1 MQNDKLIVRCFNK
14 REQALLC
21 GALNRIGFSVTG
33 TEQAGKD
40 GVAVR
45 IDVIKRTAKAS
56 GFRKDAFSDG
66 ARFCSVTEFLHL
78 ARLGFPAG
86 TRFPFFHVPHD
97 GDSFPP
103 ELLASVCVPPETFRK
118 HHEKMRDTGAAELIP
133 EAYRCLPMTER
144 FLVSRLL
151 CDPERF
157 IGDGEIMERYG
168 MGFCYEKAYDGT
180 VIKNVTEDLKEKTL
194 RYYLEHHE
202 RVDEKCRTH
211 PKVLLFDVHSYS
223 DEIVPADFLL
233 PGRETPDVCIGT
245 DPVLTPPWLYATVKT
260 RFEKAGFS
268 TAENYPYSGCLI
280 PNTVMAGNGDCISV
294 MLEFHKRIYLDA
306 AGKPDE
312 KKTSRIRKVIEKIV
326 ADCIGRENEPAG
338 VSSVPR
344 NNRLSE
350 ASGPASASV
359 LSR

>member
-1 MQNDKLIVRCFNK
+1 MQNDKFIVRLSDS
-14 REQALLC
+14 REQTLLC
-21 GALNRIGFSVTG
+21 SALNGIGVSVTG
-33 TEQAGKD
+33 TAQTDRNGMT
-40 GVAVR
+40 VS
-45 IDVIKRTAKAS
+45 IDLRNRTAKAA
-56 GFRKDAFSDG
+56 GFREDTLFDG
-66 ARFCSVTEFLHL
+66 ARFCSVTEFVQL

-103 ELLASVCVPPETFRK
+103 ELLASVCVPPEVFRK
-118 HHEKMRDTGAAELIP
+118 YHEKMRDTGAAELIP
-133 EAYRCLPMTER
+133 KAYRFPSMTER
-144 FLVSRLL
+144 FPISRLL

-157 IGDGEIMERYG
+157 IGDGEVMERYG
-168 MGFCYEKAYDGT
+168 MGFCYEKAYDGA
-180 VIKNVTEDLKEKTL
+180 VIKNVTEELKEKTL
-194 RYYLEHHE
+194 RYYREHHV
-202 RVDEKCRTH
+202 RVDQKCLSY

-245 DPVLTPPWLYATVKT
+245 DPVFTPPWLCAAVKT

-280 PNTVMAGNGDCISV
+280 PNTVIAGNGDCISV
-294 MLEFHKRIYLDA
+294 MLEFHKRVYLDA

-326 ADCIGRENEPAG
+326 AECIGR
-338 VSSVPR
+338 
-344 NNRLSE
+344 
-350 ASGPASASV
+350 
-359 LSR
+359 